1 MVCLDFALKEANQAL
16 VSFAKEAM
24 KSRFPACRLTI
35 LDQPG
40 GPLDRI
46 LLCRLSPS
54 HLDSHEN
61 VVRRLQSIDRFASI
75 SLADIKIVCERMPV
89 TDQLNFQQFLALKSR
104 FLNEEFSRTQMVKGG
119 GILLTTLNPPPL
131 SQPYSSKISASDRGI
146 NLESCEVH
154 TGNLV

>member
-1 MVCLDFALKEANQAL
+1 MVCLDFALKEANQTL
-16 VSFAKEAM
+16 VSFAKDAM
-24 KSRFPACRLTI
+24 KTRFPACRLTI

-40 GPLDRI
+40 RPLDRI

-61 VVRRLQSIDRFASI
+61 VVRRLQSNDRFASI
-75 SLADIKIVCERMPV
+75 SLADIKIACERMPV

-104 FLNEEFSRTQMVKGG
+104 FLNEESARTHMVNSE
-119 GILLTTLNPPPL
+119 GILLTTLYPPPL
-131 SQPYSSKISASDRGI
+131 SQPHSSKISASDRGI

-154 TGNLV
+154 TGSLV